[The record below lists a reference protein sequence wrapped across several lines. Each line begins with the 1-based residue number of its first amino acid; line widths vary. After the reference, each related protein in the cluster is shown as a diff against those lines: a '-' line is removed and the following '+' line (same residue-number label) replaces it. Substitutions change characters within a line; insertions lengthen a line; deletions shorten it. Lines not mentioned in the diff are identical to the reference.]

1 MLKGLISVTFWRDT
15 LRRVPKG
22 WDVIKHVPPFTWRD
36 TFHRV
41 LILMIVWWVPA
52 FGTDSHSLFEEGNR
66 HFQEEAYREAIDS
79 YTQIL
84 NQGLE
89 SSEVYFNLGNA
100 YYKAGESALAILNY
114 ERALKLSPRDQ
125 DILTNLNLVNRTIV
139 DRVESP
145 PMLFFWRWMNTI
157 RDNLTANEWG
167 KWSVITLWIAAAGIA
182 LAIFRRRGL
191 LRQPIRYLA
200 GTLVVVWVVF
210 FVGYLWKS
218 HTDRNTIQ
226 AIVTT
231 QKVEVLSAPDETGT
245 VLFDLHEGVK
255 IRVIRNVPGW
265 AEITLPDP
273 QKRGWLQMAVI
284 EAI

>member
-1 MLKGLISVTFWRDT
+1 MMRGIFLAS
-15 LRRVPKG
+15 
-22 WDVIKHVPPFTWRD
+22 
-36 TFHRV
+36 
-41 LILMIVWWVPA
+41 ILTVWW
-52 FGTDSHSLFEEGNR
+52 GTAIGADNRSLFEEGNR

-89 SSEVYFNLGNA
+89 SPEVYFNLGNA
-100 YYKAGESALAILNY
+100 YYKLGESARAILNY

-125 DILTNLNLVNRTIV
+125 DIQTNLNLVNRTIV

-145 PMLFFWRWMNTI
+145 PILFLWRWMNTI
-157 RDNLTANEWG
+157 RDNMTANEWG
-167 KWSVITLWIAAAGIA
+167 KWSVITLWVAVAGIA
-182 LAIFRRRGL
+182 LSVFRRRGL

-200 GTLVVVWVVF
+200 GVLFVVWVVF
-210 FVGYLWKS
+210 FAGYLWKS
-218 HTDRNTIQ
+218 HTDRNTVQ

-255 IRVIRNVPGW
+255 IRVLRNVPGW
-265 AEITLPDP
+265 AEITLLDP
-273 QKRGWLQMAVI
+273 QKRGWLPIDVMEI
-284 EAI
+284 I